1 MNTSQTLLENF
12 HHHKL
17 AQAIGLI
24 LAGMLSLN
32 VARAEAEDTVISDDP
47 HDQNPPSQASL
58 DSGRLAS
65 PLTALRAGIA
75 GIEADGAQAQLHLDN
90 AALSAPD
97 SDTIVVHA
105 RNGGQITLNGGSLT
119 LNDDPNDFSRSAT
132 AILAEG
138 AGSQVLATDLS
149 IGGFSMWGIPIQAND
164 GGTISLTH
172 SSVAQGMNMQANGA
186 GSLLIVSAG
195 SDVGSMAITNASA
208 QLLDSTLHG
217 QLSASGA
224 SNLDVQRSLLD
235 GNGAGPALFAVGGAP
250 GDTAHVAVLDSTIRN
265 TGSNSSGPAVQLYG
279 ETAFTMQ
286 GGSIESF
293 DVGLEAVGANDRQT
307 QTISLEG
314 VAVHVDNGNQAL
326 PNTVTGLNIR
336 GNTQV
341 LLKDSQIIVQGGDQT
356 DFQQGYQDISAG
368 LRLIGSNINVTL
380 DNSNVSAR
388 MNEGSPAAGVVLTG
402 SGTTVNIVNGSDV
415 SGQTAGIRARDDR
428 TSRQNSSPIDQ
439 VVIDGSRVT
448 GIDGPALL
456 VSDYGRLDVTV
467 QNGSSLNAGDGNLLT
482 VEHLGTANLTVD
494 GSTLNGTISRDTAT
508 ETEYYWD
515 MDAYD
520 TLTRELR
527 STANVTLQNN
537 AHWTGQANNVDAMV
551 IDAGS
556 RWDMS
561 ADSNVASLDHHGV
574 IAFQPGG
581 TFKTLSVEGDLSGAG
596 TFAMNTDLA
605 AEQGD
610 LLSVG
615 GTISGNHRLAVAD
628 SGHEPGAANGQLR
641 LVDGNGGDGQFTL
654 AGRSYVD
661 AGAFRYSLE
670 QQGDDWFLRNTA
682 QVPATP
688 DNPGHLDPRPENLSN
703 GANAALGNQAATA
716 TLWSAQMNALVKRLG
731 ELRMG
736 EDNGGVWARG
746 IGKTFEVDNGNSRG
760 FDQSVVGMEVGADT
774 AVVLDGGKLYVGGM
788 VGTAQSDQDYGDGSS
803 GTIDSKLIGAY
814 ATWLDDNGYYVDT
827 VAKYNRMNNEVKTLT
842 NTGEQTKGSY
852 STNGFAGDVEVGKH
866 IQLQHGWF
874 VEPQVELSYT
884 HTEGANYTTS
894 SGLKVQA
901 SDADSLQG
909 RVGSLFGKT
918 FKLDNGMTAQPYAK
932 ASYVHEFAGDSSV
945 KVNGYKLDNQIAG
958 SRTEVGLG
966 GILQVSEKVK
976 VSLDVEHAQGES
988 VEEPWAVNLGVRY
1001 LW

>member
-1 MNTSQTLLENF
+1 MKSSHTLLENF
-12 HHHKL
+12 HHNPL

-32 VARAEAEDTVISDDP
+32 VARAEAEDAVVSAAP
-47 HDQNPPSQASL
+47 QEQNLPSQASL

-75 GIEADGAQAQLHLDN
+75 GIEADGSQVQLDN
-90 AALSAPD
+90 PELNAQG
-97 SDTIVVHA
+97 SDAIVVHA
-105 RNGGQITLNGGSLT
+105 SNSGQITLNGGSLT
-119 LNDDPNDFSRSAT
+119 LNDNPNDFSRSAT

-138 AGSQVLATDLS
+138 AGSQVLANDLS
-149 IGGFSMWGIPIQAND
+149 IGGFSMWNMPIQAND
-164 GGTISLTH
+164 GGTISLAH
-172 SSVAQGMNMQANGA
+172 STVAAELSMQANGD

-195 SDVGSMAITNASA
+195 SDVGSLSTTNASA
-208 QLLDSTLHG
+208 QVLDSTVHG
-217 QLSASGA
+217 QLSGSGT

-235 GNGAGPALFAVGGAP
+235 GFGAGPALFAVGGAT
-250 GDTAHVAVLDSTIRN
+250 GETAHVAVLDSTIRN
-265 TGSNSSGPAVQLYG
+265 TAPNSSGPAVELLG
-279 ETAFTMQ
+279 EVALTMQ
-286 GGSIESF
+286 GGSIESHNT
-293 DVGLEAVGANDRQT
+293 GLEATGVNDRHT
-307 QTISLEG
+307 QTISLDG
-314 VAVHVDNGNQAL
+314 VAVRVDNGPQNVG
-326 PNTVTGLNIR
+326 NTITGLHIR

-341 LLKDSQIIVQGGDQT
+341 LLQDSQIVVQGGDQT

-368 LRLIGSNINVTL
+368 LRLIGSDVSVTL
-380 DNSNVSAR
+380 DNSSVSAR

-428 TSRQNSSPIDQ
+428 TSRQDSSPIDQ

-467 QNGSSLNAGDGNLLT
+467 QNGSSLDAGDGNLLT

-515 MDAYD
+515 MDTYD

-527 STANVTLQNN
+527 STANVTLKNN
-537 AHWTGQANNVDAMV
+537 AHWTGQGNNIDAMV
-551 IDAGS
+551 IDADS

-581 TFKTLSVEGDLSGAG
+581 AYKTLAVEGDLSGAG

-615 GTISGNHRLAVAD
+615 GSISGDHRLAVAD
-628 SGHEPGAANGQLR
+628 SGREPGAANGQLR

-682 QVPATP
+682 TA
-688 DNPGHLDPRPENLSN
+688 DNPQPENLSN

-760 FDQSVVGMEVGADT
+760 FDQSVVGMEIGADT
-774 AVVLDGGKLYVGGM
+774 AVVLDGGKLYVGGL

-918 FKLDNGMTAQPYAK
+918 FKLENGMTAQPYAK

-945 KVNGYKLDNQIAG
+945 KVNGYTLDNQIAG
-958 SRTEVGLG
+958 SRAEVGLG